1 MMPPNGRETAPPKH
15 GAPRRKPA
23 PPNGWV
29 PHEAL
34 HAVTRENKKLR
45 ARVAELE
52 AAIRSRGEP

>member
-1 MMPPNGRETAPPKH
+1 MMAPNGRETAPPKH

-23 PPNGWV
+23 PTKGWV

-34 HAVTRENKKLR
+34 HAVTRVNKQLR

-52 AAIRSRGEP
+52 KALLTRGEP